1 MSTHAAVLQPAQQ
14 RFADEYLID
23 FNAGA
28 AYQRAG
34 YKAKGNAAAA
44 AASRLLARPE
54 VQAYLAKRQAE
65 NASKFE
71 ATQEEV
77 IRRLA
82 SMALG
87 DIRTL
92 YRPDGSP
99 KGIHELT
106 IDEASLI
113 QGIEVDEI
121 FAAAVKGKDG
131 KADEPR
137 IGIGYTTKIKL
148 VDRHAVART
157 LGQHFGLFNTKKVE
171 HSGPG
176 GGPIQNEHGVMGDLL
191 ELIDGAD
198 TGPGAAASRR

>member
-1 MSTHAAVLQPAQQ
+1 MNTHAAVLQPAPQ

-23 FNAGA
+23 FAPGA
-28 AYQRAG
+28 AYMRAG
-34 YKAKGNAAAA
+34 YKAKGAAASA
-44 AASRLLARPE
+44 SASRLLARPE
-54 VQAYLAKRQAE
+54 VQAYLAVRRAE
-65 NASKFE
+65 LSSKFE

-92 YRPDGSP
+92 YRPDGSL

-121 FAAAVKGKDG
+121 FAVAVKGKDG

-137 IGIGYTTKIKL
+137 VGIGYTTKIKL
-148 VDRHAVART
+148 VDRHAVAKT

-171 HSGPG
+171 LTGPN
-176 GGPIQNEHGVMGDLL
+176 GGPIQNVHAALGDLL
-191 ELIDGAD
+191 ELVDGAD
-198 TGPGAAASRR
+198 TGTGAAASRR

>member
-1 MSTHAAVLQPAQQ
+1 MNTQAAVLQPAQQ

-23 FNAGA
+23 FAPGA
-28 AYQRAG
+28 AYMRAG
-34 YKAKGNAAAA
+34 YKAKGGAASAS
-44 AASRLLARPE
+44 ASRLLARPE
-54 VQAYLAKRQAE
+54 VQSYLAKRRAE
-65 NASKFE
+65 QASKFE

-82 SMALG
+82 CMALG
-87 DIRTL
+87 DIRAL
-92 YRPDGSP
+92 YRPDGSL

-106 IDEASLI
+106 IEESSLI

-121 FAAAVKGKDG
+121 FAASVKGKDG

-137 IGIGYTTKIKL
+137 IGIGYTTKIKI
-148 VDRHAVART
+148 VDRHAVAKT

-176 GGPIQNEHGVMGDLL
+176 GGPIQSVHSAMGDLL
-191 ELIDGAD
+191 ELVDGAD
-198 TGPGAAASRR
+198 TGTGAAASRR